1 MDNFEEH
8 IQGLSVYN
16 VSPFHN
22 GFVCQ
27 HSCYVFFVC
36 LFIKYLNTR
45 DCFILN
51 YFIVDV

>member
-1 MDNFEEH
+1 MQTNMDNFEEH
-8 IQGLSVYN
+8 IQGLSVYK
-16 VSPFHN
+16 VSPFDN

-27 HSCYVFFVC
+27 HSCVFFV

-51 YFIVDV
+51 YFYL